1 MALHVVVAGASG
13 FLGTHLTAALDRSGH
28 RTTRLVRRPASGPG
42 ESTWDP
48 YADVY
53 DRDVIASADVVVNLA
68 GAPLVGNVHS
78 KKWAREVM
86 ESRVTTTRLLARAIA
101 EARSERPPVFLAGNG
116 IAYYGDRGEEVLTE
130 TSDSRGDALL
140 TRVTREWQDATTVA
154 RDAGA
159 RVVVLRTSPVMDR
172 RSAPLGP
179 LSTLFKTGLGGKLG
193 SGKQRMPMISLRDW
207 VSAVLHLAED
217 DDAHGP
223 VNLCCVETPTNAE
236 FTKTLAKALRRPS
249 FATVPSKVLE
259 VAAGEMAPELL
270 GSVNARP
277 AALLDQ
283 GFVFRDPDVASV
295 VRAGLE
301 RLDP

>member
-13 FLGTHLTAALDRSGH
+13 FLGTHLTAALEHQGH
-28 RTTRLVRRPASGPG
+28 QVTRLVRRPASGAG

-53 DRDVIASADVVVNLA
+53 DRDLIASADVVVNLA
-68 GAPLVGNVHS
+68 GAPLLGNVHS
-78 KKWAREVM
+78 KKWAQDVM
-86 ESRVTTTRLLARAIA
+86 DSRVTTTRLLARAIA
-101 EARSERPPVFLAGNG
+101 ETEKPAAFLAGNG
-116 IAYYGDRGEEVLTE
+116 IAIYGDRGEEVLTE

-140 TRVTREWQDATTVA
+140 TRVARAWEEATAPA
-154 RDAGA
+154 RDGGA
-159 RVVVLRTSPVMDR
+159 RVVVLRTAPVMDR

-193 SGKQRMPMISLRDW
+193 KGSQRMPMISLRDW
-207 VSAVLHLAED
+207 VSAVIHLAED

-236 FTKTLAKALRRPS
+236 FTKTLAGALHRPA
-249 FATVPSKVLE
+249 FATVPAKVLE
-259 VAAGEMAPELL
+259 VAAGPMAPELL

-277 AALLDQ
+277 EALLDH
-283 GFVFRDPDVASV
+283 GFTFRDPDVAAV
-295 VRAGLE
+295 VRAGLD

>member
-13 FLGTHLTAALDRSGH
+13 FLGTHLTAALDRAGH

-53 DRDVIASADVVVNLA
+53 DRDVLASADVVVNLA
-68 GAPLVGNVHS
+68 GAPLIGNVHS
-78 KKWAREVM
+78 KKWAHDVR

-101 EARSERPPVFLAGNG
+101 ETEKPAAFLAGNG

-140 TRVTREWQDATTVA
+140 TGVTRDWEDATAAA

-159 RVVVLRTSPVMDR
+159 RVVVLRTAPVMDR

-179 LSTLFKTGLGGKLG
+179 LSTLFKTGLGGRLG

-207 VSAVLHLAED
+207 VSAVVHLAQD

-236 FTKTLAKALRRPS
+236 FTKTLATALRRPS

-259 VAAGEMAPELL
+259 VAAGPMAPELL

-277 AALLDQ
+277 AALLDH
-283 GFVFRDPDVASV
+283 GFVFRDPDVAAV
-295 VRAGLE
+295 VRAGLD

>member
-1 MALHVVVAGASG
+1 MPLHVVVAGASG
-13 FLGTHLTAALDRSGH
+13 FLGTHLTAALDRAGH

-78 KKWAREVM
+78 KKWAHDVR

-101 EARSERPPVFLAGNG
+101 ETETPPVFLAGNG
-116 IAYYGDRGEEVLTE
+116 LAFSGDRGEEVLTE

-140 TRVTREWQDATTVA
+140 TGVTRDWEDATAAA

-159 RVVVLRTSPVMDR
+159 RVVVLRTAPVMDR

-179 LSTLFKTGLGGKLG
+179 LSTLFRTGLGGKLG

-207 VSAVLHLAED
+207 VSAVIHLAED

-259 VAAGEMAPELL
+259 VATGPMAPELL

-283 GFVFRDPDVASV
+283 GFVFRDPDVAAV
-295 VRAGLE
+295 VRAGLD

>member
-1 MALHVVVAGASG
+1 MPLHVVVAGASG
-13 FLGTHLTAALDRSGH
+13 FLGTHLTAALDRAGH

-78 KKWAREVM
+78 KKWAHDVR

-101 EARSERPPVFLAGNG
+101 ETEKPAAFLAGNG
-116 IAYYGDRGEEVLTE
+116 IAYYGDRGEEVLSE

-140 TRVTREWQDATTVA
+140 TGVTRDWEDATAAA

-159 RVVVLRTSPVMDR
+159 RVVVLRTAPVMDR

-207 VSAVLHLAED
+207 VSAVIHLAED

-259 VAAGEMAPELL
+259 VAAGPMAPELL

-283 GFVFRDPDVASV
+283 GFVFRDPDVTSV
-295 VRAGLE
+295 VRAGLD

>member
-13 FLGTHLTAALDRSGH
+13 FLGTHLTAALDLAGH

-68 GAPLVGNVHS
+68 GAPLLGNVHS
-78 KKWAREVM
+78 KKWAQDVM

-101 EARSERPPVFLAGNG
+101 ETEKPAAFLAGNG
-116 IAYYGDRGEEVLTE
+116 IAFYGDRGEEVLTE

-140 TRVTREWQDATTVA
+140 TRVTRDWEAATTAA

-179 LSTLFKTGLGGKLG
+179 LSTLFRTGLGGKLG
-193 SGKQRMPMISLRDW
+193 SGRQRMPMISLRDW
-207 VSAVLHLAED
+207 VSAVIHLAED

-236 FTKTLAKALRRPS
+236 FTKTLAKALHRPS
-249 FATVPSKVLE
+249 FATVPGKVLE
-259 VAAGEMAPELL
+259 VAAGPMAPELL

-283 GFVFRDPDVASV
+283 GFTFRDPDVASV
-295 VRAGLE
+295 VRAGLD

>member
-1 MALHVVVAGASG
+1 MPLHVVVAGASG
-13 FLGTHLTAALDRSGH
+13 FLGTHLTAALDRAGH

-53 DRDVIASADVVVNLA
+53 DRDVLASADVVVNLA

-78 KKWAREVM
+78 KKWAHDVR

-101 EARSERPPVFLAGNG
+101 ESGKPAAFLAGNG

-140 TRVTREWQDATTVA
+140 TGVTRDWEDATAAA

-159 RVVVLRTSPVMDR
+159 RVVVLRTAPVMDR

-179 LSTLFKTGLGGKLG
+179 LSTLFRTGLGGKLG

-207 VSAVLHLAED
+207 VSAVIHLAED

-259 VAAGEMAPELL
+259 VAAGPMAPELL

-283 GFVFRDPDVASV
+283 GFVFRDPDVAAV
-295 VRAGLE
+295 VRAGLD

>member
-13 FLGTHLTAALDRSGH
+13 FLGTHLTAALERQGH
-28 RTTRLVRRPASGPG
+28 RVTRLVRRPATGEG

-48 YADVY
+48 YSDVY
-53 DRDVIASADVVVNLA
+53 DRDVIAAADVVVNLA
-68 GAPLVGNVHS
+68 GAPLLGNVHS
-78 KKWAREVM
+78 KKWAQDVM
-86 ESRVTTTRLLARAIA
+86 DSRVTTTRLLARAIA
-101 EARSERPPVFLAGNG
+101 DAGSTRPAAFLAGNG
-116 IAYYGDRGEEVLTE
+116 IAYYGDRGQEVLTE
-130 TSDSRGDALL
+130 ASDSRGDALL
-140 TRVTREWQDATTVA
+140 TRVSRAWEEAAAPA

-179 LSTLFKTGLGGKLG
+179 LTTLFKTGLGGKLG
-193 SGKQRMPMISLRDW
+193 NGEQRMPMISLRDW
-207 VSAVLHLAED
+207 VAAVIHLAED

-223 VNLCCVETPTNAE
+223 VNLSCVETPTKAE

-249 FATVPSKVLE
+249 FATVPRKVLE
-259 VAAGEMAPELL
+259 VAAGPMAPELL

-277 AALLDQ
+277 EALLDH
-283 GFVFRDPDVASV
+283 GFTFRDPDVASV
-295 VRAGLE
+295 VRAGLD

>member
-1 MALHVVVAGASG
+1 MSLHVVVAGSSG
-13 FLGTHLTAALDRSGH
+13 FLGTHLTSALTREGH
-28 RTTRLVRRPASGPG
+28 RVTSLVRRPAEHEG

-48 YADVY
+48 YAGVY
-53 DRDVIASADVVVNLA
+53 DRGVIDEADVVVNLA

-78 KKWAREVM
+78 KRWAQDVL

-101 EARSERPPVFLAGNG
+101 ESERPAASLAGNG
-116 IAYYGDRGEEVLTE
+116 IAFYGSQGDTVLTE
-130 TSDSRGDALL
+130 TSASTGDALL
-140 TRVTREWQDATTVA
+140 TTVTRRWEEAADPA
-154 RDAGA
+154 REAGA

-179 LSTLFKTGLGGKLG
+179 LTLLFRSGLGGRLG
-193 SGKQRMPMISLRDW
+193 KGTQHMPMISLRDW
-207 VSAVLHLAED
+207 VGAVLHLAAD

-236 FTKTLAKALRRPS
+236 FTRTLASALHRPA
-249 FATVPSKVLE
+249 FARVPAKVLE
-259 VAAGEMAPELL
+259 VAAGPMAPELL

-277 AALLDQ
+277 AALIDQ
-283 GFVFRDPDVASV
+283 GFVHREPDVAAV
-295 VRAGLE
+295 VRAGLD

>member
-13 FLGTHLTAALDRSGH
+13 FLGTHLTAALERQGH
-28 RTTRLVRRPASGPG
+28 QVTRLVRRPAQGAG

-68 GAPLVGNVHS
+68 GAPLLGNVHS
-78 KKWAREVM
+78 KKWAQDVM
-86 ESRVTTTRLLARAIA
+86 DSRVTTTRLLARAIA
-101 EARSERPPVFLAGNG
+101 ESEKPAAFLAGNG
-116 IAYYGDRGEEVLTE
+116 IAIYGDRGEEILTE
-130 TSDSRGDALL
+130 TSDSRGEALL
-140 TRVTREWQDATTVA
+140 TRVARAWEEATAPA
-154 RDAGA
+154 RDGGA
-159 RVVVLRTSPVMDR
+159 RVVVLRTAPVMDR

-179 LSTLFKTGLGGKLG
+179 LATLFRTGLGGKLG
-193 SGKQRMPMISLRDW
+193 KGHQRMPMISLRDW
-207 VSAVLHLAED
+207 VAAVIHLAED

-236 FTKTLAKALRRPS
+236 FTKTLASALHRPS
-249 FATVPSKVLE
+249 FATVPAKVLE
-259 VAAGEMAPELL
+259 VAAGPMAPELL

-277 AALLDQ
+277 EALLDH
-283 GFVFRDPDVASV
+283 GFTFRDPDVAAV
-295 VRAGLE
+295 VRAGLD